1 MVRSFSSRDPPI
13 ETVAIER
20 IILVLQ
26 LLDNPTLG
34 ANPNWNEM

>member
-1 MVRSFSSRDPPI
+1 VRSFSSRDPPI